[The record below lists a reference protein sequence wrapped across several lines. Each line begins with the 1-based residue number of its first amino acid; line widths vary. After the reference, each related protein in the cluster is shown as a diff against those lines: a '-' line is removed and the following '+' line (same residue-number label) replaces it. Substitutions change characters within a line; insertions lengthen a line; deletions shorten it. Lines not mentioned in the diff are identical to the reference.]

1 MKGSI
6 ILDFTENNSVH
17 FFLNCHTAPAWCSK
31 IVKVVLSKE
40 ADCLLA
46 KPDMRPWEIERGV
59 SKREERED
67 FDIQAVFANA
77 EGNTAAII

>member
-1 MKGSI
+1 M
-6 ILDFTENNSVH
+6 H
-17 FFLNCHTAPAWCSK
+17 FFLNCHTAPAWCSE

>member
-17 FFLNCHTAPAWCSK
+17 FFLNCHTAPAWCSE